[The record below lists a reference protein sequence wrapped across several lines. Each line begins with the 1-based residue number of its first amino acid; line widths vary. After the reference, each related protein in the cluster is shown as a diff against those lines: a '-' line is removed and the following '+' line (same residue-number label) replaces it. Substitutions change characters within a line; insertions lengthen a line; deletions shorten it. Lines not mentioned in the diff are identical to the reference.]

1 MRGLVAVLL
10 ACGVALGGETYVL
23 SAGVEGYDDQR
34 ISPLKFAVADARGV
48 AAAFRA
54 SGVPGRNVELL
65 TSDQKDVRRRPS
77 RVNLLARLEDIRDR
91 AGADDKVVFFFA
103 GHGVEEAGEQYL
115 LTVDTRR
122 SLLAATALPMSLIN
136 AALDGIQAGE
146 VLFLIDACR
155 NDPQAGRSDV
165 DSSLTEGQARGLR
178 PRLVTRPGAA
188 KPRLVATMLS
198 CDVGQRSWEDPDQGH
213 GVFTLFL
220 LRGLSGQAA
229 GDDGAVKLSGLADY
243 VSREVTAWSDKSGRP
258 QSPRVLNPDGGD
270 MVVLIPPPEPLV
282 SVSFA
287 NHSLAQAVELLAE
300 QYGVQV
306 VLGRGVDGDLKLTGR
321 LENQP
326 LSSALK
332 VLLTAYDLEV
342 RREGIVYVIEGHTQ
356 APAAPTVKPD
366 TPDLL
371 PPPTEPMKVVWR
383 RKLHERMAFSLSWS
397 TDGRTLASAGQEGH
411 VSFVTIGTWR
421 ERGWLE
427 GGVLDACYSASGKYL
442 ALARYQEVKLVN
454 PRTGAILMVLR
465 GPDDW
470 ISCVAISPD
479 DRLVVGGR
487 PTADT
492 DELWIWSTEDGQ
504 AVRKLS
510 FAQAARPAVSAFRAR
525 FSPRGDRLYIRGMM
539 RDKQAIITVP
549 GGEVRP
555 PFADESDACWLP
567 DGAGLVQAQP
577 FELRILDELSFE
589 PGRSWRNNC
598 VSGFWS
604 VAVSPDGRYVATG
617 TRTGEVALWLLA
629 TGQRVADCP
638 MGASPVWALSF
649 SPDGSLLA
657 AGLQDG
663 DVAVIQLALA
673 RLAAAREQP

>member
-65 TSDQKDVRRRPS
+65 TSDQKEVRRRPS

-103 GHGVEEAGEQYL
+103 GHGVEEDGEQYL

-122 SLLAATALPMSLIN
+122 SLLAATALPMSLVN

-155 NDPQAGRSDV
+155 NDRQAGRSDV
-165 DSSLTEGQARGLR
+165 DASLTEGLARGLR
-178 PRLVTRPGAA
+178 PRLVEKPGSA

-229 GDDGAVKLSGLADY
+229 GDDGAVRLSGLGDY

-287 NHSLAQAVELLAE
+287 SHTLAQAVELLAE

-326 LSSALK
+326 LGSALK

-342 RREGIVYVIEGHTQ
+342 RREGKVYVIEGH
-356 APAAPTVKPD
+356 AEAPTEPVVK
-366 TPDLL
+366 PDLL
-371 PPPTEPMKVVWR
+371 PPPTEPMQVVWR
-383 RKLHERMAFSLSWS
+383 RKLHERYVCSMSFSA
-397 TDGRTLASAGQEGH
+397 DGRTLASDGQEAH

-427 GGVLDACYSASGKYL
+427 GGVHAAFYSASGKYL
-442 ALARYQEVKLVN
+442 ALAGYREIKLVN
-454 PRTGAILMVLR
+454 PRTGAVQTVLR
-465 GPDDW
+465 GPDNW
-470 ISCVAISPD
+470 VSGVTISPD
-479 DRLVVGGR
+479 DRLVVGCR
-487 PTADT
+487 PGPPL
-492 DELWIWSTEDGQ
+492 DELWFWSTRDGQ
-504 AVRKLS
+504 PIRKLS
-510 FAQAARPAVSAFRAR
+510 LPTDLTASEVR
-525 FSPRGDRLYIRGMM
+525 FSPRGDRVYV
-539 RDKQAIITVP
+539 RDPWRNKQAIVTVP
-549 GGEVRP
+549 DGEIGPRL
-555 PFADESDACWLP
+555 ADQGDAWWLP
-567 DGAGLVQAQP
+567 DGSGLAHATMQEFRV
-577 FELRILDELSFE
+577 LDPVSGEVA
-589 PGRSWRNNC
+589 RSWSNPC
-598 VSGFWS
+598 VGEFWS
-604 VAVSPDGRYVATG
+604 VTVSEDSRYVATG
-617 TRTGEVALWLLA
+617 SHKGEVTLWSVQS
-629 TGQRVADCP
+629 GQRVGDCSL
-638 MGASPVWALSF
+638 GASPIFQLRF
-649 SPDGSLLA
+649 SPDGTLLA
-657 AGLQDG
+657 AGTEDG
-663 DVAVIQLALA
+663 DVAVIQLDLA
-673 RLAAAREQP
+673 RLAAAGVQP